1 MPNDTHLRH
10 RVLTQATQNA
20 AGEFTGYFTIYLLGS
35 DLATDQPYY
44 RENRHKI
51 TASVSLI
58 DALNQ
63 ARQRGAEW
71 IEADLS
77 RASTP
82 R

>member
-1 MPNDTHLRH
+1 MPYDTHLRY

-20 AGEFTGYFTIYLLGS
+20 AGKFTGYFTIYLLGA
-35 DLATDQPYY
+35 DLATDQPHY
-44 RENRHKI
+44 RENRHRI

-71 IEADLS
+71 IRADLN
-77 RASTP
+77 RASAP